1 MTAEMNV
8 VDWLPFLE
16 REYLDEFI
24 RDGGASVKFVV
35 PHDQQGKRAIIEGLE
50 ASAIERG
57 YRIAS
62 ASAGDT
68 KIHLM
73 DQLFFRVAE
82 QIPWEQLARSVVESL
97 ARSDNYLV
105 PEPSELPFI
114 EALARAN
121 DLDEAFLSMELR
133 KRVSSAVFKRR
144 NLAKDF
150 RVAMSQLCL
159 AQIAGGSDG
168 ATTSAAIVDWLT
180 GQIKTVGAI
189 KPYNIFTR
197 INRTNARYFF
207 ESLLDWIQY
216 SGFAG
221 LVVSLDASR
230 LTVARNPRDGQ
241 IFYSKAGRLDAY
253 ELLRQFVDAT
263 DRMSGLLFVIIPDIE
278 FLDESPSSKGV
289 GEYQALYFRVFDE
302 IRDRELVNPMG
313 SLIRISAIST
323 KVPTYDS

>member
-1 MTAEMNV
+1 MTAEMDV
-8 VDWLPFLE
+8 VEWLPFLE

-24 RDGGASVKFVV
+24 RDGGASVKFIV
-35 PHDQQGKRAIIEGLE
+35 PHDQKGKQAIIEGLE
-50 ASAIERG
+50 TSAIKRG

-62 ASAGDT
+62 ASAGET

-97 ARSDNYLV
+97 ARRDNYAI
-105 PEPSELPFI
+105 PDTSDQPFI
-114 EALARAN
+114 EAMARIN
-121 DLDEAFLSMELR
+121 DLDEAFVSMALR
-133 KRVSSAVFKRR
+133 KLVSGAVFKRR

-168 ATTSAAIVDWLT
+168 ATTSAAIIDWLT
-180 GQIKTVGAI
+180 GRIKTVGAI

-197 INRTNARYFF
+197 INRNNARYFF
-207 ESLLDWIQY
+207 ESLLDWIQ
-216 SGFAG
+216 FAG
-221 LVVSLDASR
+221 SSGLIISLDASR
-230 LTVARNPRDGQ
+230 LTVAKNPRDGQ

-263 DRMSGLLFVIIPDIE
+263 DRMRGLLFVIIPDIE
-278 FLDESPSSKGV
+278 FLDESPTSNGI

-302 IRDRELVNPMG
+302 IRDREMVNPMG
-313 SLIRISAIST
+313 SLIRISQNPIEEAI
-323 KVPTYDS
+323 K